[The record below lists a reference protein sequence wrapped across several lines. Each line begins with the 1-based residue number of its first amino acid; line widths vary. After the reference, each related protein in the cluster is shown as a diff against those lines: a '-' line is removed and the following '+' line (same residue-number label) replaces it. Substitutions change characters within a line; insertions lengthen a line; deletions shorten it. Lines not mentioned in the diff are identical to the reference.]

1 MPDSG
6 DAAIFDDGAN
16 AGELPDAADPGAT
29 PPTAAATTSSDRIQ
43 TDRRWGWI
51 AVLFGAWIV
60 GGVFIVARALEMGDA
75 DDVGISPYHLVA
87 YVGLLALALTSL
99 WLTLRAGRR
108 GASWREAFPM
118 GFGSMGA
125 GVVILLAYIVLDVAW
140 REGVGIEVGIENSVA
155 PSRMLLAVGL
165 ALVAMAPLR
174 AALLTDGD
182 RALRWPAAISAGLLA
197 ASLSGIG
204 GYNPIVIPWL
214 EEPEDVAVDNG
225 EVWLMDADGG
235 RQTRLV
241 EAAPNLDLGLPVW
254 SPDGT
259 RIAFTRFTGP
269 ADEPGGGDYDI
280 WVANADGSEAHPFAT
295 GPGWQWFPRWSP
307 DGAWIA
313 YTEEAAGGPWLSS
326 GPVGPDVGQGPQ
338 GPVFPGANAPSR
350 PEAELWLRAAD
361 GSGEPVRI
369 TDVAGDD
376 RSSAWSPDGARLVFD
391 STRDGNTELYVVD
404 ADGSNPVR
412 LTDEAGEDWAASWSP
427 DGRTIAFTS
436 DRSGLAQ
443 IWTIAPDGSGST
455 QLTDDP
461 IGALWPSWSPDGSRI
476 TYTGWET
483 GRQQVWS
490 MAADGSDRQNL
501 SRSEATIDSVWDGS
515 WGPDGR
521 ILFTRVGQAPEW
533 IQPIAREDLGVVAML
548 FSALLL
554 ALVVGLLARTVRRS
568 AAWRW
573 RSESPRCWPRAQVD
587 AWRFVPGVVLAG
599 LVIDVLLRLV
609 PAGRR
614 VPAAAAGAALGLVV
628 AITATVAVTT
638 GIGWTRD
645 TGGRGRD
652 RGGRRRLGDR
662 VPDRA
667 PLVRVRAGGPGAGR
681 GAGEST
687 GDAPAA
693 GA

>member
-1 MPDSG
+1 MADAPRRTPWRKLACRRSRWGSG
-6 DAAIFDDGAN
+6 RWAPAWWSCS
-16 AGELPDAADPGAT
+16 P
-29 PPTAAATTSSDRIQ
+29 TSS
-43 TDRRWGWI
+43 
-51 AVLFGAWIV
+51 
-60 GGVFIVARALEMGDA
+60 
-75 DDVGISPYHLVA
+75 
-87 YVGLLALALTSL
+87 
-99 WLTLRAGRR
+99 
-108 GASWREAFPM
+108 
-118 GFGSMGA
+118 
-125 GVVILLAYIVLDVAW
+125 LDVAW

-155 PSRMLLAVGL
+155 PSRVLLAVGL

-204 GYNPIVIPWL
+204 GYSPIVSPWL
-214 EEPEDVAVDNG
+214 EEPEDIAADNG
-225 EVWLMDADGG
+225 EVWLMDPDGG

-254 SPDGT
+254 SPDAT

-269 ADEPGGGDYDI
+269 ADDPGGGDHDI
-280 WVANADGSEAHPFAT
+280 WVANADGSEARPFAT

-307 DGAWIA
+307 DGEWIA

-350 PEAELWLRAAD
+350 PEAELWLQAAD

-369 TDVAGDD
+369 TNVAGDD

-443 IWTIAPDGSGST
+443 IWAIAPDGSGAT

-490 MAADGSDRQNL
+490 MAADGSDRRNL

-521 ILFTRVGQAPEW
+521 ILFTRVAAG
-533 IQPIAREDLGVVAML
+533 ARVDSSRSPGTTSASSPCCSQRCSWRSSSACSLG
-548 FSALLL
+548 
-554 ALVVGLLARTVRRS
+554 RVRRS

-573 RSESPRCWPRAQVD
+573 RSESPRCSPRA
-587 AWRFVPGVVLAG
+587 RSTPGGSCRGSSGRAG
-599 LVIDVLLRLV
+599 HRCP
-609 PAGRR
+609 PAPRPDWASDRGRGRR
-614 VPAAAAGAALGLVV
+614 GRPRAGGGRYGDGGGDDRDRLDADAGA
-628 AITATVAVTT
+628 
-638 GIGWTRD
+638 R
-645 TGGRGRD
+645 RRD
-652 RGGRRRLGDR
+652 RGGHRRLGDR

-667 PLVRVRAGGPGAGR
+667 PLVRARARGPGSARERGGR
-681 GAGEST
+681 RPGGRHVT
-687 GDAPAA
+687 
-693 GA
+693 